1 MAKGIVRTDNVQATK
16 SGNIKSA
23 RYYVTSTATEIEN
36 GNIVVLAG
44 LLSTANREIFKAIA
58 PANVAAKNVYLVAT
72 PELIYSEELK
82 SDGALGNFTNAA
94 GENITLIGLEAGD
107 IFSVSDECFNTVI
120 NDADD
125 KPAAGNYAIIDANT
139 TTKFAEVASLS
150 GSEGFICEII
160 ARELFK
166 KDVYLNVL
174 QVIAN

>member
-58 PANVAAKNVYLVAT
+58 PDNISAKNVYLVAT

-107 IFSVSDECFNTVI
+107 IFSVSDECFNAI
-120 NDADD
+120 ISD
-125 KPAAGNYAIIDANT
+125 KPAVDNYAIIDAG
-139 TTKFAEVASLS
+139 TTKFEEVATLS
-150 GSEGFICEII
+150 SSEGFICKII

>member
-23 RYYVTSTATEIEN
+23 RYYVASTATEIEN

-58 PANVAAKNVYLVAT
+58 PDNISAKNVYLVAT

-107 IFSVSDECFNTVI
+107 IFSVSD
-120 NDADD
+120 
-125 KPAAGNYAIIDANT
+125 Y
-139 TTKFAEVASLS
+139 
-150 GSEGFICEII
+150 
-160 ARELFK
+160 
-166 KDVYLNVL
+166 
-174 QVIAN
+174 

>member
-1 MAKGIVRTDNVQATK
+1 MSKGIVRVDNVQATK

-58 PANVAAKNVYLVAT
+58 PAAITAKNVYLVAT
-72 PELIYSEELK
+72 PELIYDETLK
-82 SDGALGNFTNAA
+82 STGALGNFTNAA

-107 IFSVSDECFNTVI
+107 IFSVSDECFNAVV
-120 NDADD
+120 NDTDGL
-125 KPAAGNYAIIDANT
+125 PGVGNYAIIDAG
-139 TTKFAEVASLS
+139 TTKFEEVANLS
-150 GSEGFICEII
+150 GSEGFICKII

-174 QVIAN
+174 QVIDN

>member
-23 RYYVTSTATEIEN
+23 RYYAATNATEIEN

-58 PANVAAKNVYLVAT
+58 PNNISAKNVYLVAT

-107 IFSVSDECFNTVI
+107 IFSVSDECFNTI
-120 NDADD
+120 ISD
-125 KPAAGNYAIIDANT
+125 KPAVDSYAVIDANT
-139 TTKFAEVASLS
+139 TKFKEVASLS
-150 GSEGFICEII
+150 GSEGFICKII

-174 QVIAN
+174 QVIDN

>member
-23 RYYVTSTATEIEN
+23 RYYDSTTPTEIEN

-58 PANVAAKNVYLVAT
+58 PDNISAKNVYLVAT

-107 IFSVSDECFNTVI
+107 IFSVSDECFNAVI
-120 NDADD
+120 NDADGLPGVG
-125 KPAAGNYAIIDANT
+125 KYAIIDAG
-139 TTKFAEVASLS
+139 TTKFEEVANL
-150 GSEGFICEII
+150 GGTEGFICKII